1 MSMCVCVCVC
11 ECVCAHR
18 MLYFTGFNHLLKDLS
33 MTDDDRPIVTTG
45 GKQGESR
52 MIAHRT
58 NRLSMMSIANI
69 MTSYLAY
76 DVMGLGN
83 YLYRT

>member
-1 MSMCVCVCVC
+1 MCVCVFVHVCVC
-11 ECVCAHR
+11 EHHR
-18 MLYFTGFNHLLKDLS
+18 HLLKDLS
-33 MTDDDRPIVTTG
+33 MTDDDRPIITTG

-58 NRLSMMSIANI
+58 NRLSMMSIANT

-76 DVMGLGN
+76 DVMGLEN